1 MKYALNLL
9 LSILLLSLMHADAQK
24 HDTKKMVPPFD
35 IELTN
40 SKHFKANELKK
51 EIPVI
56 IIYFDPTCEHC
67 HAFTGEMLKHYK
79 EFGNTQIVMISYTP
93 VAQVVKFEA
102 DFSLMNYPTIKVG
115 TEGESFVVQRFYGV
129 QKFPFIALYDKT
141 GLITAYHRTPTTV
154 DVVLKELKKQSM

>member
-1 MKYALNLL
+1 MKFSFHTIFLSFLL
-9 LSILLLSLMHADAQK
+9 LTLNNAGAQK
-24 HDTKKMVPPFD
+24 HDAKKLVPPFD

-40 SKHFKANELKK
+40 SKHFKAEEVKK

-67 HAFTGEMLKHYK
+67 KAFTGDMLKHYK
-79 EFGNTQIVMISYTP
+79 DFGNTQIVMISYTS

-129 QKFPFIALYDKT
+129 QKFPFIALYDRT
-141 GLITAYHRTPTTV
+141 GVITAYHRTPTSV
-154 DVVLKELKKQSM
+154 DVVLKELKK